1 MEVRS
6 PLVQKI
12 MLWDYV
18 VVGTLLF
25 IIMGTE
31 QTEFRPLEIGMM
43 VLLLIGGAVLF
54 FQTCLRKTADIYQ
67 GFVFMTVFELLSI
80 GAAIYYEDPIIIHL
94 LFILI
99 IITIAVYRNFQLC
112 ELSLVV
118 TFLQY
123 LFYFGLVREEVITI
137 GIEVYRMVWAAV
149 GVMGSGVV
157 LATII
162 GNEEKNRRVIRE
174 NRRTSLDML
183 KLVEMKKE
191 EAEHMANVKSAFLAN
206 MSHEIRTPIN
216 AVLGMNELILRE
228 ANQKDVL
235 DYAYNI
241 ELAGKA
247 LLSIVND
254 ILDISKIESGK
265 TELVSGE
272 YNVATS
278 IYNFIEMSR
287 ARAEKKGILLK
298 ADIAENLPSK
308 MYGDEMRLKQIYT
321 NILNNAI
328 KYTEKGEITL
338 TLTGEEIGDD
348 KIFTKATISD
358 TGIGI
363 RGEDLDKIFDAF
375 QRVDEEKN
383 QKIEGTGLGMSI
395 TKQLVELMGGKIYV
409 ESEYGKG
416 STFHVELVQGIVDR
430 TPIGRIDQAVEQNR
444 EIEKHKRA
452 VLLAPEAKLL
462 VVDDNQMNLNVM
474 KGLLKRTEMQVDL
487 VLSGKEAL
495 EAVTKTSYD
504 VILMD
509 HMMPEMDGV
518 EALHRL
524 RKLKENQNPQA
535 KVIVLTANAAIG
547 SREEY
552 LKMGFDD
559 YLSKPI
565 EAMNLEN
572 MIKKYLPKELVHEI
586 EEVVEETQNLEEIEF
601 LEEKLRPFGIHL
613 KQGLI
618 YVEGELEQYV
628 DMVKL
633 FLRQSEARKEKM
645 RGFLKEGNTEEY
657 TIEVHA
663 LKSNGKMIGSR
674 KMSELAYEMEIQGR
688 NGKLEY
694 LRQNQAKLEEGW
706 EELEQGLRILMEEQQ
721 KTVMEETVETMTPE
735 EVQVRVERLRNA
747 IEEMDVE
754 AAQEELETLLCG
766 EMEQSQKERFMQIR
780 NCLEEFSYQEALEIL
795 E

>member
-363 RGEDLDKIFDAF
+363 REEDLDKIFDAF

-694 LRQNQAKLEEGW
+694 LRQNQVKLEKGW

-766 EMEQSQKERFMQIR
+766 EMEQSQKERFMQVR

>member
-137 GIEVYRMVWAAV
+137 GIETDRMVWAAV

-272 YNVATS
+272 YNVAAS

-298 ADIAENLPSK
+298 VDIAENLPSK

-363 RGEDLDKIFDAF
+363 REEDLDKIFDAF

-766 EMEQSQKERFMQIR
+766 EMEQSQKERFMQVR

>member
-18 VVGTLLF
+18 VVGILLF

-118 TFLQY
+118 TFFQY

-298 ADIAENLPSK
+298 VDIAENLPSK

-363 RGEDLDKIFDAF
+363 REEDLDKIFDAF

-694 LRQNQAKLEEGW
+694 LRQNQAKLEKGW

-721 KTVMEETVETMTPE
+721 KTVMKEMVETMTPE

-766 EMEQSQKERFMQIR
+766 EMEQSQKERFMQVR

>member
-31 QTEFRPLEIGMM
+31 QTEFRLLEIGMM

-272 YNVATS
+272 YNVAAS

-298 ADIAENLPSK
+298 VDIAENLPSK

-363 RGEDLDKIFDAF
+363 REEDLDKIFDAF

-474 KGLLKRTEMQVDL
+474 KGLLKRTERQVDL

-509 HMMPEMDGV
+509 
-518 EALHRL
+518 
-524 RKLKENQNPQA
+524 
-535 KVIVLTANAAIG
+535 
-547 SREEY
+547 
-552 LKMGFDD
+552 
-559 YLSKPI
+559 
-565 EAMNLEN
+565 
-572 MIKKYLPKELVHEI
+572 
-586 EEVVEETQNLEEIEF
+586 
-601 LEEKLRPFGIHL
+601 
-613 KQGLI
+613 
-618 YVEGELEQYV
+618 
-628 DMVKL
+628 
-633 FLRQSEARKEKM
+633 
-645 RGFLKEGNTEEY
+645 
-657 TIEVHA
+657 
-663 LKSNGKMIGSR
+663 
-674 KMSELAYEMEIQGR
+674 
-688 NGKLEY
+688 
-694 LRQNQAKLEEGW
+694 
-706 EELEQGLRILMEEQQ
+706 
-721 KTVMEETVETMTPE
+721 
-735 EVQVRVERLRNA
+735 
-747 IEEMDVE
+747 
-754 AAQEELETLLCG
+754 
-766 EMEQSQKERFMQIR
+766 
-780 NCLEEFSYQEALEIL
+780 
-795 E
+795 

>member
-18 VVGTLLF
+18 VVGILLF

-31 QTEFRPLEIGMM
+31 QTEFRLLEIGMM

-206 MSHEIRTPIN
+206 ISHEIRTPIN

-272 YNVATS
+272 YNVAAS

-298 ADIAENLPSK
+298 VDIAENLPSK

-363 RGEDLDKIFDAF
+363 REEDLDKIFDAF

-565 EAMNLEN
+565 EAMNLED

-694 LRQNQAKLEEGW
+694 LRQNQAKLEKGW

-766 EMEQSQKERFMQIR
+766 EMEQSQRERFIQVW

-795 E
+795 K

>member
-18 VVGTLLF
+18 VVGTMLF

-272 YNVATS
+272 YNVAAS

-298 ADIAENLPSK
+298 VDIAENLPSK

-363 RGEDLDKIFDAF
+363 REEDLDKIFDAF

-735 EVQVRVERLRNA
+735 EVQVRVERLRKA

-766 EMEQSQKERFMQIR
+766 EMEQSQKERFMQVR

>member
-18 VVGTLLF
+18 VVGILLF

-118 TFLQY
+118 TFFQY

-272 YNVATS
+272 YNVAAS

-298 ADIAENLPSK
+298 VDIAENLPSK

-363 RGEDLDKIFDAF
+363 REEDLDKIFDAF

-766 EMEQSQKERFMQIR
+766 EMEQSQKERFMQVR

>member
-31 QTEFRPLEIGMM
+31 QTEFRLLEIGMM

-80 GAAIYYEDPIIIHL
+80 GTAIYYEDPIIIHL

-272 YNVATS
+272 YNVAAS

-298 ADIAENLPSK
+298 VDIAENLPSK

-363 RGEDLDKIFDAF
+363 REEDLDKIFDAF

-766 EMEQSQKERFMQIR
+766 EMEQSQKERFMQVR

>member
-31 QTEFRPLEIGMM
+31 QTEFRLLEIGMM

-272 YNVATS
+272 YNVAAS

-298 ADIAENLPSK
+298 VDIAENLPSK

-363 RGEDLDKIFDAF
+363 REEDLDKIFDAF

-721 KTVMEETVETMTPE
+721 KTVIEETVETMTPE

-766 EMEQSQKERFMQIR
+766 EMEQSQKERFMQVR

>member
-31 QTEFRPLEIGMM
+31 QTEFRLLEIGMM

-272 YNVATS
+272 YNVAAS

-298 ADIAENLPSK
+298 VDIAENLPSK
-308 MYGDEMRLKQIYT
+308 MYGDEVRLKQIYT

-363 RGEDLDKIFDAF
+363 REEDLDKIFDAF

-674 KMSELAYEMEIQGR
+674 EMSELAYEMEIQGR

-766 EMEQSQKERFMQIR
+766 EMEQSQKERFMQVR

-795 E
+795 K

>member
-18 VVGTLLF
+18 VVGILLF

-31 QTEFRPLEIGMM
+31 QTEFRLLEIGMM

-80 GAAIYYEDPIIIHL
+80 GAAIYYEDPVIIHL

-206 MSHEIRTPIN
+206 ISHEIRTPIN

-272 YNVATS
+272 YNVAAS

-298 ADIAENLPSK
+298 VDIAENLPSK

-363 RGEDLDKIFDAF
+363 REEDLDKIFDAF

-565 EAMNLEN
+565 EARNLEN
-572 MIKKYLPKELVHEI
+572 MIKKYLPKELVQEI

-766 EMEQSQKERFMQIR
+766 EMEQSQKERFMQVR

>member
-31 QTEFRPLEIGMM
+31 QTEFRLLEIGMM

-272 YNVATS
+272 YNVAAS

-298 ADIAENLPSK
+298 VDIAENLPSK

-363 RGEDLDKIFDAF
+363 REEDLDKIFDAF

-633 FLRQSEARKEKM
+633 FLRQSQSRKEKM

-694 LRQNQAKLEEGW
+694 LRQNQAKLEKGW

-735 EVQVRVERLRNA
+735 EVQVRVERLRNT

-766 EMEQSQKERFMQIR
+766 EMEQSQKERFMQVR

>member
-6 PLVQKI
+6 PLAQKI

-31 QTEFRPLEIGMM
+31 QTEFRLLEIGMM

-228 ANQKDVL
+228 ANQKEVL

-265 TELVSGE
+265 TELVSVE
-272 YNVATS
+272 YNVAAS

-298 ADIAENLPSK
+298 VDIAENLPSK

-363 RGEDLDKIFDAF
+363 REEDLDKIFDAF

-766 EMEQSQKERFMQIR
+766 EMEQSQKERFMQVR

>member
-31 QTEFRPLEIGMM
+31 QTEFRLLEIGMM

-272 YNVATS
+272 YNVAAS

-298 ADIAENLPSK
+298 VDIAENLPSK

-363 RGEDLDKIFDAF
+363 REEDLDKIFDAF

-674 KMSELAYEMEIQGR
+674 EMSELAYEMEIQGR

-766 EMEQSQKERFMQIR
+766 EMEQSQKERFMQVR

-795 E
+795 K

>member
-31 QTEFRPLEIGMM
+31 QTEFRLLEIGMM

-67 GFVFMTVFELLSI
+67 GLVFMTVFELLSI
-80 GAAIYYEDPIIIHL
+80 GTAIYYADPIIIHL
-94 LFILI
+94 LFVLI

-137 GIEVYRMVWAAV
+137 GIETDRMVWAAV

-228 ANQKDVL
+228 ANQKEVL

-265 TELVSGE
+265 TELVSVE
-272 YNVATS
+272 YNVAAS

-298 ADIAENLPSK
+298 VDIAENLPSK

-328 KYTEKGEITL
+328 KYTEKGVITL

-363 RGEDLDKIFDAF
+363 REEDLDKIFDAF

-430 TPIGRIDQAVEQNR
+430 TPIGRIDQAVEQSR

-524 RKLKENQNPQA
+524 RELKENQNPQA

-565 EAMNLEN
+565 EAMSLEN
-572 MIKKYLPKELVHEI
+572 MIKKYLPKELVQEI
-586 EEVVEETQNLEEIEF
+586 EEVIEETQNLEEIEF

-628 DMVKL
+628 DMIKL

-645 RGFLKEGNTEEY
+645 RSFLKEGNTEEY

-688 NGKLEY
+688 NGNLEY

-721 KTVMEETVETMTPE
+721 KKVMEETVETMTPE

-766 EMEQSQKERFMQIR
+766 EMEQSQKERFIQVR

-795 E
+795 K

>member
-18 VVGTLLF
+18 VVGILLF

-31 QTEFRPLEIGMM
+31 QTEFRLLEIGMM

-191 EAEHMANVKSAFLAN
+191 EAEHMANEKSAFLAN
-206 MSHEIRTPIN
+206 ISHEIRTPIN

-272 YNVATS
+272 YNVAAS

-298 ADIAENLPSK
+298 VDIAENLPSK

-363 RGEDLDKIFDAF
+363 REEDLDKIFDAF

-565 EAMNLEN
+565 EAMNLED

-694 LRQNQAKLEEGW
+694 LRQNQAKLEKGW

-766 EMEQSQKERFMQIR
+766 EMEQSQRERFIQVW

-795 E
+795 K

>member
-31 QTEFRPLEIGMM
+31 QTEFRLLEIGMM

-298 ADIAENLPSK
+298 VDIAENLPSK

-363 RGEDLDKIFDAF
+363 REEDLDKIFDAF

-694 LRQNQAKLEEGW
+694 LRQNHAKLEEGW

-766 EMEQSQKERFMQIR
+766 EMEQSQKERFMQVR

>member
-31 QTEFRPLEIGMM
+31 QTEFRLLEIGMM

-67 GFVFMTVFELLSI
+67 SFVFMTVFELLSI

-228 ANQKDVL
+228 ANQKEVL

-298 ADIAENLPSK
+298 VDIAENLPSK

-363 RGEDLDKIFDAF
+363 REEDLDKIFDAF

-688 NGKLEY
+688 NGNLEY

-766 EMEQSQKERFMQIR
+766 EMEQSQRERFIQVW

-795 E
+795 K

>member
-31 QTEFRPLEIGMM
+31 QTEFRLLEIGMM

-137 GIEVYRMVWAAV
+137 GIETDRMVWAAV

-272 YNVATS
+272 YNVAAS

-298 ADIAENLPSK
+298 VDIAENLPSK

-363 RGEDLDKIFDAF
+363 REEDLDKIFDAF

-766 EMEQSQKERFMQIR
+766 EMEQSQKERFMQVW

>member
-363 RGEDLDKIFDAF
+363 REEDLDKIFDAF

-766 EMEQSQKERFMQIR
+766 EMEQSQKERFMQVR

>member
-31 QTEFRPLEIGMM
+31 QTEFRLLEIGMM

-272 YNVATS
+272 YNVAAS

-298 ADIAENLPSK
+298 VDIAENLPSK

-363 RGEDLDKIFDAF
+363 REEDLDKIFDAF

-766 EMEQSQKERFMQIR
+766 EMEQSQKERFMQVR

>member
-31 QTEFRPLEIGMM
+31 QTEFRLLEIGMM

-298 ADIAENLPSK
+298 VDIAENLPSK

-363 RGEDLDKIFDAF
+363 REEDLDKIFDAF

-754 AAQEELETLLCG
+754 VAQEELETLLCG
-766 EMEQSQKERFMQIR
+766 EMEQSQKERFMQVR

>member
-25 IIMGTE
+25 IIMETE
-31 QTEFRPLEIGMM
+31 HTGSKSLEIGMM

-272 YNVATS
+272 YNVAAS

-298 ADIAENLPSK
+298 VDIAENLPSK

-363 RGEDLDKIFDAF
+363 REEDLDKIFDAF

-694 LRQNQAKLEEGW
+694 LRQNQAKLEKGW

-766 EMEQSQKERFMQIR
+766 EMEQSQKERFMQVR

>member
-272 YNVATS
+272 YNVAAS

-298 ADIAENLPSK
+298 VDIAENLPSK

-328 KYTEKGEITL
+328 KYTENGEITL

-363 RGEDLDKIFDAF
+363 REEDLDKIFDAF

-754 AAQEELETLLCG
+754 VAQEELETLLCG
-766 EMEQSQKERFMQIR
+766 EMEQSQKERFMQVR

>member
-31 QTEFRPLEIGMM
+31 QTEFRLLEIGMM

-137 GIEVYRMVWAAV
+137 GIETDRMVWAAV

-298 ADIAENLPSK
+298 VDIAENLPSK

-363 RGEDLDKIFDAF
+363 REEDLDKIFDAF

-754 AAQEELETLLCG
+754 VAQEELETLLCG
-766 EMEQSQKERFMQIR
+766 EMEQSQKERFMQVR

>member
-31 QTEFRPLEIGMM
+31 QTEFRLLEIGMM

-67 GFVFMTVFELLSI
+67 GLVFTTVFELLSI
-80 GAAIYYEDPIIIHL
+80 GTAIYYADPIIIHL
-94 LFILI
+94 LFVLI

-137 GIEVYRMVWAAV
+137 GIETDRMVWAAV

-228 ANQKDVL
+228 ANQKEVL

-272 YNVATS
+272 YNVAS
-278 IYNFIEMSR
+278 SLYNFIEMSR

-298 ADIAENLPSK
+298 VDIAENLPSK

-363 RGEDLDKIFDAF
+363 REEDLDKIFDAF

-430 TPIGRIDQAVEQNR
+430 TPIGRIDQAVEQSR

-487 VLSGKEAL
+487 ALSGKEAL

-524 RKLKENQNPQA
+524 RELKENQNPQA

-586 EEVVEETQNLEEIEF
+586 EEVVEETQNLEEIDL

-688 NGKLEY
+688 NGNLEY

-706 EELEQGLRILMEEQQ
+706 EELEQGLHILMEEQQ
-721 KTVMEETVETMTPE
+721 KKVMEETVETMTPE

-766 EMEQSQKERFMQIR
+766 EMEQSQRERFMQVR

-795 E
+795 K

>member
-137 GIEVYRMVWAAV
+137 GIETDRMVWAAV

-298 ADIAENLPSK
+298 VDIAENLPSK

-363 RGEDLDKIFDAF
+363 REEDLDKIFDAF

-766 EMEQSQKERFMQIR
+766 EMEQSQKERFMQVR

>member
-6 PLVQKI
+6 PRVQKI

-31 QTEFRPLEIGMM
+31 QTEFRLLEIGMM

-67 GFVFMTVFELLSI
+67 GLVFMTVFELLSI
-80 GAAIYYEDPIIIHL
+80 GTAIYYEDPIIIHL
-94 LFILI
+94 LFVLI

-137 GIEVYRMVWAAV
+137 GIETDRMVWAAV

-228 ANQKDVL
+228 ANQKEVL

-265 TELVSGE
+265 TELVSVE
-272 YNVATS
+272 YNVAAS

-298 ADIAENLPSK
+298 VDIAENLPSK

-328 KYTEKGEITL
+328 KYTEKGVITL

-363 RGEDLDKIFDAF
+363 REEDLDKIFDAF

-430 TPIGRIDQAVEQNR
+430 TPIGRIDQAVEQSR

-524 RKLKENQNPQA
+524 RELKENQNPQA
-535 KVIVLTANAAIG
+535 KVIVLTANAAID

-565 EAMNLEN
+565 EAMSLEN
-572 MIKKYLPKELVHEI
+572 MIKKYLPKELVQEI
-586 EEVVEETQNLEEIEF
+586 EEVIEETQNLEEIEF

-628 DMVKL
+628 DMIKL

-645 RGFLKEGNTEEY
+645 RSFLKEGNTEEY

-688 NGKLEY
+688 NGNLEY

-721 KTVMEETVETMTPE
+721 KKVMEETVETMTPE

-766 EMEQSQKERFMQIR
+766 EMEQSQKERFIQVR

-795 E
+795 K

>member
-191 EAEHMANVKSAFLAN
+191 EAEYMANVKSAFLAN

-272 YNVATS
+272 YNVAAS

-298 ADIAENLPSK
+298 VDIAENLPSK

-363 RGEDLDKIFDAF
+363 REEDLDKIFDAF

-694 LRQNQAKLEEGW
+694 LRQNQAKLEKGW

-766 EMEQSQKERFMQIR
+766 EMEQSQKERFMQVR

>member
-31 QTEFRPLEIGMM
+31 QTEFRLLEIGMM

-363 RGEDLDKIFDAF
+363 REEDLDKIFDAF

-430 TPIGRIDQAVEQNR
+430 TPIGRIDQAVEQSR

-487 VLSGKEAL
+487 ALSGKEAL

-524 RKLKENQNPQA
+524 RELKENQNPQA

-586 EEVVEETQNLEEIEF
+586 EEVVEETQNLEEIDL

-688 NGKLEY
+688 NGNLEY

-721 KTVMEETVETMTPE
+721 KKVMEETVETMTPE

-766 EMEQSQKERFMQIR
+766 EMEQSQRERFIQVR

>member
-18 VVGTLLF
+18 VVGILLF

-31 QTEFRPLEIGMM
+31 QTEFRLLEIGMM

-206 MSHEIRTPIN
+206 ISHEIRTPIN

-272 YNVATS
+272 YNVAAS

-298 ADIAENLPSK
+298 VDIAENLPSK

-363 RGEDLDKIFDAF
+363 REEDLDKIFDAF

-565 EAMNLEN
+565 EARNLEN
-572 MIKKYLPKELVHEI
+572 MIKKYLPKELVQEI

-766 EMEQSQKERFMQIR
+766 EMEQSQKERFMQVR

>member
-31 QTEFRPLEIGMM
+31 QTEFRLLEIGMM

-272 YNVATS
+272 YNVAAS

-298 ADIAENLPSK
+298 VDIAENLPSK

-363 RGEDLDKIFDAF
+363 REEDLDKIFDAF

-430 TPIGRIDQAVEQNR
+430 TPIGRINQAVEQNR

-674 KMSELAYEMEIQGR
+674 EMSELAYEMEIQGR

-766 EMEQSQKERFMQIR
+766 EMEQSQKERFMQVR

-795 E
+795 K

>member
-272 YNVATS
+272 YNVAAS

-298 ADIAENLPSK
+298 VDIAENLPSK

-363 RGEDLDKIFDAF
+363 REEDLDKIFDAF

>member
-31 QTEFRPLEIGMM
+31 QTEFRLLEIGMM

-272 YNVATS
+272 YNVAAS

-298 ADIAENLPSK
+298 VDIAENLPSK

-363 RGEDLDKIFDAF
+363 REEDLDKIFDAF

-754 AAQEELETLLCG
+754 VAQEELETLLCG
-766 EMEQSQKERFMQIR
+766 EMEQSQKERFMQVR

>member
-31 QTEFRPLEIGMM
+31 QTEFRLLEIGMM

-298 ADIAENLPSK
+298 VDIAENLPSK

-363 RGEDLDKIFDAF
+363 REEDLDKIFDAF

-694 LRQNQAKLEEGW
+694 LRQNQAKLEKGW

-766 EMEQSQKERFMQIR
+766 EMEQSQKERFMQVR

>member
-694 LRQNQAKLEEGW
+694 LRQNQAKLEKGW
-706 EELEQGLRILMEEQQ
+706 EELEQGLRILIEEQQ
-721 KTVMEETVETMTPE
+721 KTVMEEAVETMTPE

-766 EMEQSQKERFMQIR
+766 EMEQSQKERFMQVR
-780 NCLEEFSYQEALEIL
+780 NCLEEFSYQEALKIL

>member
-18 VVGTLLF
+18 VVGTMLF

-137 GIEVYRMVWAAV
+137 GIETDRMVWAAV

-272 YNVATS
+272 YNVAAS

-298 ADIAENLPSK
+298 VDIAENLPSK

-363 RGEDLDKIFDAF
+363 REEDLDKIFDAF

-766 EMEQSQKERFMQIR
+766 EMEQSQKERFMQVR

>member
-31 QTEFRPLEIGMM
+31 QTEFRLLEIGMM

-272 YNVATS
+272 YNVAAS

-298 ADIAENLPSK
+298 VDIAENLPSK

-363 RGEDLDKIFDAF
+363 REEDLDKIFDAF

-694 LRQNQAKLEEGW
+694 LRQNQAKLEKGW

-721 KTVMEETVETMTPE
+721 KTVMEETIETMTPE

-766 EMEQSQKERFMQIR
+766 EMEQSQRERFIQVW

-795 E
+795 K

>member
-31 QTEFRPLEIGMM
+31 QTEFRLLEIGMM
-43 VLLLIGGAVLF
+43 VLLLIGGTVLF

-272 YNVATS
+272 YNVAAS

-298 ADIAENLPSK
+298 VDIAENLPSK

-363 RGEDLDKIFDAF
+363 REEDLDKIFDAF

-694 LRQNQAKLEEGW
+694 LRQNQAKLEKGW

-754 AAQEELETLLCG
+754 VAQEELETLLCG
-766 EMEQSQKERFMQIR
+766 EMEQSQKERFMQVR

>member
-31 QTEFRPLEIGMM
+31 QTEFRLLEIGMM

-298 ADIAENLPSK
+298 VDIAENLPSK

-363 RGEDLDKIFDAF
+363 REEDLDKIFDAF

-395 TKQLVELMGGKIYV
+395 TKQLVELMGGKIHV

-721 KTVMEETVETMTPE
+721 KTVIEETVETMTPE

-766 EMEQSQKERFMQIR
+766 EMEQSQKERFMQVR